1 MGSEM
6 SRPKTLFIG
15 LCNDISNRVH
25 NHKGVHTLWFWSGIC
40 AGHEGTQSEH
50 EDCYRIV
57 MRKLIYFKMLCYE
70 NANNIYSCL
79 NILLD
84 EVDRLGL
91 TQQDVVRKILRGLN
105 ALELIVS

>member
-1 MGSEM
+1 
-6 SRPKTLFIG
+6 
-15 LCNDISNRVH
+15 
-25 NHKGVHTLWFWSGIC
+25 
-40 AGHEGTQSEH
+40 
-50 EDCYRIV
+50 

-70 NANNIYSCL
+70 NANNIYSRL

-91 TQQDVVRKILRGLN
+91 TQQDVVSKILRGLN